1 MALTMA
7 GSRWSKNVAV
17 VEEQGGA
24 GVRPFSRCSCARK
37 CFSWLDLGGFADG

>member
-1 MALTMA
+1 
-7 GSRWSKNVAV
+7 V

-37 CFSWLDLGGFADG
+37 CFSWLDLGGFTDG